1 MKTDLSSFSRTLRTL
16 DADGMR
22 PALIAAGL
30 VAILLLVW
38 GGWLVMARVPVYEVS
53 QVARLE
59 VERVHPVAATAGGRV
74 VSSALTLGRDVQAGD
89 VLLEV
94 EGDAS
99 AGRDRQTRLTTV
111 TGETAALRRQIA
123 DETDALRETRRG
135 SQAAQEAAALQVAA
149 ADAAVRLADAKLAR
163 LSELGKQGLV
173 STAEVEGARADSQ
186 TKHAELAGAR
196 VGIDRLNAEQATND
210 RERRSRIAALEREL
224 VALQG
229 LRADAAYEVG
239 HLRVTAPVAGRLGEV
254 SPLQIGAFVRA
265 GERIAS
271 IIPAGDVRAVA
282 EFAPPAL
289 GRIQAGQPARVR
301 LDGFPWTQYG
311 RVDAVVTGVATE
323 TRDQRV
329 RVELSVRHASDS
341 RIPLQHGMPGA
352 VEVEVERAAPLDLLL
367 RSAGQLVTVR
377 SVASAEERDGAE
389 RK

>member
-22 PALIAAGL
+22 PALLSVGL
-30 VAILLLVW
+30 VAVLLLVW
-38 GGWLVMARVPVYEVS
+38 GTWLVLARVPVYEVS

-74 VSSALTLGRDVQAGD
+74 ISTSLALGRDVRAGD

-94 EGDAS
+94 AGDTTQ
-99 AGRDRQTRLTTV
+99 GRDRQTRLTTV
-111 TGETAALRRQIA
+111 TGETAALRRQID
-123 DETDALRETRRG
+123 DETDALQDTRRA
-135 SQAAQEAAALQVAA
+135 SRAAQEAAALQVAA
-149 ADAAVRLADAKLAR
+149 AEAAVRLADAR
-163 LSELGKQGLV
+163 LSRLNELGKQGLV
-173 STAEVEGARADSQ
+173 PAAEVETARAESQ

-196 VGIDRLNAEQATND
+196 VGIDRLKAEQASTE
-210 RERRSRIAALEREL
+210 RERRSRISSLEREL
-224 VALQG
+224 VGLQG
-229 LRADAAYEVG
+229 LKADAAYDVG
-239 HLRVTAPVAGRLGEV
+239 SLRVTAPVAGRLGEV
-254 SPLQIGAFVRA
+254 SPLQVGAFVRE

-271 IIPAGDVRAVA
+271 IVPAGDVRAVA

-289 GRIQAGQPARVR
+289 GRIQKGQVARVR

-329 RVELSVRHASDS
+329 RVELSVQRASDS

-352 VEVEVERAAPLDLLL
+352 VEIEVERAAPLDLLL
-367 RSAGQLVTVR
+367 RSAGQLVSVR
-377 SVASAEERDGAE
+377 SVASAEARDGGQQ
-389 RK
+389 